1 MQDSNLRHSAC
12 KAATLPTELIV
23 YMERHPGLEPEPSVW
38 KTDML
43 GRYTNATHAGP
54 DSGPEAFAH

>member
-1 MQDSNLRHSAC
+1 
-12 KAATLPTELIV
+12 
-23 YMERHPGLEPEPSVW
+23 MERHPGFEPEPSVW

-54 DSGPEAFAH
+54 DPGPEAFAH